1 MLKYNTTSLPDQ
13 ALYCLR
19 YYLLYDWHVCNEY
32 SDLENNEDI
41 DAKSFVHMFDNFRRN
56 VEEDRRTWNSI
67 LIEKEY
73 EHLWEGRYSLIASK
87 YNCDGKLCW

>member
-1 MLKYNTTSLPDQ
+1 MYHMLKYNTTSLPDQ

-56 VEEDRRTWNSI
+56 VEEDRRTWNSVTGNCVG
-67 LIEKEY
+67 EKVIHCPRFTFKMET
-73 EHLWEGRYSLIASK
+73 RK
-87 YNCDGKLCW
+87 